1 MNPIIYRSNVKVSVG
16 DFIDILNRSTLG
28 IRRPVDDMDR
38 IQRMLDHAD
47 ILVTAWN
54 GTQLVGVSR
63 ALTDFSFCC
72 YLSDL
77 AVDVEFQKKGIGKKL
92 IEETRRAAGDQALLI
107 LLSAPA
113 AVDYY
118 PKIGLE
124 RFSDCFIVPKKTE

>member
-1 MNPIIYRSNVKVSVG
+1 MNPIIYRSNVKVSAG

-77 AVDVEFQKKGIGKKL
+77 AVDVGFQKKGIGKKL

>member
-1 MNPIIYRSNVKVSVG
+1 MNPIIYRSNVKVSAG